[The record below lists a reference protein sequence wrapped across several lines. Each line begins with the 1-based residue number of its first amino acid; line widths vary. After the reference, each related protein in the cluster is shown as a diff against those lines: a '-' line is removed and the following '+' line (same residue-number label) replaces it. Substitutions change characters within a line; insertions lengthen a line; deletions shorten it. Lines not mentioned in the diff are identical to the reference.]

1 MCEKEE
7 QRVCIKFC
15 FKIGKTATE
24 TFELLKM
31 AYGNDVMGRTQVYEW
46 FGRFS
51 QGRVSCQSDPRSG
64 RPSTSRNPEM
74 VAKVCTL
81 IRNDR
86 RLTIR
91 EIAEECD
98 ISFPAKKARQVRS
111 KTKVMLLVFFDH
123 EGIVHYEFAPAG
135 QTINKEYYVEVL
147 KRLREAVR
155 KKRPGL
161 WASREWLL
169 HHDGAPAHTA
179 HLTQDFLA
187 KNGITQVAQPPY
199 SPDMAPCDFWLF
211 PKLKGPLK
219 GQRFEDVDS
228 IKGNAARELKAIPK
242 TDFTKCFQQWQ
253 QRWAKCVAAGGMYF
267 EGD

>member
-98 ISFPAKKARQVRS
+98 ISFGSCETILTKDLNMKRVSAKFVPRLLTEDQQQHRMLTASDLFERACEEDDFMK
-111 KTKVMLLVFFDH
+111 KT
-123 EGIVHYEFAPAG
+123 P
-135 QTINKEYYVEVL
+135 
-147 KRLREAVR
+147 
-155 KKRPGL
+155 
-161 WASREWLL
+161 S
-169 HHDGAPAHTA
+169 
-179 HLTQDFLA
+179 
-187 KNGITQVAQPPY
+187 
-199 SPDMAPCDFWLF
+199 
-211 PKLKGPLK
+211 
-219 GQRFEDVDS
+219 
-228 IKGNAARELKAIPK
+228 
-242 TDFTKCFQQWQ
+242 
-253 QRWAKCVAAGGMYF
+253 
-267 EGD
+267 